1 MNISM
6 LNILFILGLVASL
19 AFMGYRYVYN
29 LKADIAELNVANTEL
44 SHALETS
51 NKTISELKSSYEQIA
66 KVSKD
71 LQDDI
76 NSRETELK
84 ELSDKFSNLEKAS
97 VKHPKMTEKVINKA
111 TSKTLR
117 CFEKIAKD
125 SPCD

>member
-1 MNISM
+1 MNISII
-6 LNILFILGLVASL
+6 NILFILGLIASL
-19 AFMGYRYVYN
+19 AFMGCRYVHN
-29 LKADIAELNVANTEL
+29 LKADIAELNVANVEL

-66 KVSKD
+66 KVSKE
-71 LQDDI
+71 LQEDI
-76 NSRETELK
+76 NSRENELK

-111 TSKTLR
+111 TSKTLK

-125 SPCD
+125 SKCD